1 MTMVLKLD
9 LDMVKMPLCTPNE
22 VPHLSG
28 LEVSLNRQ
36 IQTQTDSSENIM
48 FPRTR
53 MVITMRTILRN
64 FTNPNLS
71 KMHIQACS
79 FKNGKV

>member
-9 LDMVKMPLCTPNE
+9 LDMVKMPLCVNE

-48 FPRTR
+48 LPPTR